1 MGAGCVMVPIQ
12 CCIFLWVVLNNEGDK
27 QGDII
32 RNKGALQQIF
42 EIF

>member
-1 MGAGCVMVPIQ
+1 MCDGSHSLLHRSVGI
-12 CCIFLWVVLNNEGDK
+12 VLNNEGDK